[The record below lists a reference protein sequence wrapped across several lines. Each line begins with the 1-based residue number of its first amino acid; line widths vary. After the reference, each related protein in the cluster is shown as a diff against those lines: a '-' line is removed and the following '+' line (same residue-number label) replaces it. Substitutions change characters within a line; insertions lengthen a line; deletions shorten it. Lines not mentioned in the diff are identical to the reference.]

1 MMKNRVSGRKSSF
14 VEGTFIATLAIIITK
29 FLGILYVIPFYK
41 MVGAKGS
48 ALYAYAYTIYVIFL
62 DISTAGLPIA
72 ISKVVN
78 EYVTLNENDKKIRTY
93 FIARRIM
100 MIVSIVVFLFMFLFA
115 HNIAE
120 FLIGDL
126 TNGNSVNDATLVIRI
141 ISLAILVVP
150 FLSVSKGYL
159 QGHSIINI
167 SSISQVIEQLVRIL
181 IILGG
186 SYICIYILKTDVVI
200 AISVALLGAFISGLV
215 AYLFVNRRIKTN
227 DDINN
232 YQYQYNK
239 KIDIDIIK
247 KIFIYAIP
255 YIIINSISSLY
266 NFIDMSLLLKTLSY
280 LQYNTELIEFATS
293 SITTWAPKINMIV
306 SSIAMG
312 MSMSLIPAMV
322 SSYTL
327 KRMDHVCNKVNQ
339 AIGIILYI
347 SIPLCMFIFLFSNH
361 IWNIFYSYNIKG
373 SIILKYSIIYALLIN
388 IYMTIST
395 ILQGLNKFKIV
406 YILTGIG
413 FLVNGILDV
422 PLMILFN
429 YFKLDAYLGAIVAT
443 IIGYSISII
452 IGLVN
457 LKKECHISYHNTF
470 KNGIKII
477 LVSLIVMFILLL
489 SKYIY
494 NVSVLSK
501 INSIIYVIIEG
512 VLGVILYI
520 YITFKLKII
529 NSIFKR
535 KKLINRDK

>member
-1 MMKNRVSGRKSSF
+1 MMKNKLSVRKSSF
-14 VEGTFIATLAIIITK
+14 VEGTFIATLAIIFTK

-78 EYVTLNENDKKIRTY
+78 EYDTLKQNEDKIRTY
-93 FIARRIM
+93 YIARRIM
-100 MIVSIVVFLFMFLFA
+100 MLVSIIVFLFMFI
-115 HNIAE
+115 NSSTIAE

-126 TNGNSVNDATLVIRI
+126 TNGNSVSDATLVIKI
-141 ISLAILVVP
+141 ISLSILVVP
-150 FLSVSKGYL
+150 YLSVGKGYL

-167 SSISQVIEQLVRIL
+167 SSISQVIEQVVRIL
-181 IILGG
+181 VILGG
-186 SYICIYILKTDVVI
+186 SYLCIYVFKTGIVS
-200 AISVALLGAFISGLV
+200 AICVSLLGAFISGLV
-215 AYLFVNRRIKTN
+215 AYFFVNRKIKN
-227 DDINN
+227 VIDK
-232 YQYQYNK
+232 QYKYK
-239 KIDIDIIK
+239 YDKLTDKDIIK
-247 KIFIYAIP
+247 KIFKYAIP
-255 YIIINSISSLY
+255 YIIINVISSLY
-266 NFIDMSLLLKTLSY
+266 NFIDMSLILKTLNY
-280 LQYNTELIEFATS
+280 LKYETPLIEFATS

-327 KRMDHVCNKVNQ
+327 KDMKEVCSKVNQ

-347 SIPLCMFIFLFSNH
+347 SIPLCMFIYCFSNH
-361 IWNIFYSYNIKG
+361 IWNIFYGYSIEG
-373 SIILKYSIIYALLIN
+373 SIILKFSIIYALLIN
-388 IYMTIST
+388 IYMTVST

-406 YILTGIG
+406 YILTGVG
-413 FLVNGILDV
+413 FLLNGILDV

-429 YFKLDAYLGAIVAT
+429 YLGFNAYLGAIFST
-443 IIGYSISII
+443 IIGYSVSII
-452 IGLVN
+452 IGLLS
-457 LKKECHISYHNTF
+457 LKKECSISYKNTF
-470 KNGIKII
+470 INGFKII
-477 LVSLIVMFILLL
+477 VVSFIVMSILYI
-489 SKYIY
+489 SKHIY

-512 VLGVILYI
+512 VLGVVLYI

-529 NSIFKR
+529 KEIFKR
-535 KKLINRDK
+535 KNLSKR

>member
-1 MMKNRVSGRKSSF
+1 MMKNKLSVRKSSF
-14 VEGTFIATLAIIITK
+14 VEGTVIATLAIVFTK

-78 EYVTLNENDKKIRTY
+78 EYDTLKQDEKKIKTY

-100 MIVSIVVFLFMFLFA
+100 MIVSIIVFLFMFLFA

-126 TNGNSVNDATLVIRI
+126 TNGNSVSDATLVIRI
-141 ISLAILVVP
+141 ISFAILVVP
-150 FLSVSKGYL
+150 YLSVAKGYL

-167 SSISQVIEQLVRIL
+167 SSMSQIIEQVIRI
-181 IILGG
+181 IVILGG
-186 SYICIYILKTDVVI
+186 SFLCIYVFKIGVVA
-200 AISVALLGAFISGLV
+200 AICVSLLGASLSGLI
-215 AYLFVNRRIKTN
+215 AYVFVNRRIKISN
-227 DDINN
+227 KDIKTYKYKFNIS
-232 YQYQYNK
+232 K
-239 KIDIDIIK
+239 DKDIIK
-247 KIFIYAIP
+247 KIFKYAIP
-255 YIIINSISSLY
+255 YIIINAISSLY
-266 NFIDMSLLLKTLSY
+266 NFVDMSLLLKTLNY
-280 LQYNTELIEFATS
+280 LKYDTALIEFATS

-312 MSMSLIPAMV
+312 MSMSLVPAMV

-327 KRMDHVCNKVNQ
+327 RKMDQVCNKVNQ
-339 AIGIILYI
+339 AIQIILYV

-361 IWNIFYSYNIKG
+361 VWNIFYGYSIEG
-373 SIILKYSIIYALLIN
+373 SIILKCSIIYALLIN

-406 YILTGIG
+406 YILTGVG
-413 FLVNGILDV
+413 FLVNVILDV
-422 PLMILFN
+422 PLMIIFN
-429 YFKLDAYLGAIVAT
+429 YFNIEAYLGAIVAT

-457 LKKECHISYHNTF
+457 LKKECQLSYKNTLI
-470 KNGIKII
+470 NGCKII
-477 LVSLIVMFILLL
+477 IISLVVMIILLF

-494 NVSVLSK
+494 SVSILNK

-529 NSIFKR
+529 NKVFKR
-535 KKLINRDK
+535 KNLS

>member
-1 MMKNRVSGRKSSF
+1 MMKSKLDVRKSSF
-14 VEGTFIATLAIIITK
+14 VEGTFIATLAIIFTK

-78 EYVTLNENDKKIRTY
+78 EYDTLKQEEDKIRTY

-100 MIVSIVVFLFMFLFA
+100 MLVSILVFLFMFLFA
-115 HNIAE
+115 NNIAE

-126 TNGNSVNDATLVIRI
+126 TNGNTVHDATLVIRI

-150 FLSVSKGYL
+150 YLSVGKGYL

-167 SSISQVIEQLVRIL
+167 SSLSQVIEQVVRIL
-181 IILGG
+181 VILGG
-186 SYICIYILKTDVVI
+186 SFLCIYVFKVGVVS
-200 AISVALLGAFISGLV
+200 AISIALLGAFISGFA
-215 AYLFVNRRIKTN
+215 AYLFVNKKIKSSVL
-227 DDINN
+227 DIN
-232 YQYQYNK
+232 QYKYKYNK
-239 KIDIDIIK
+239 KTDVKIIK
-247 KIFIYAIP
+247 KIFKYAIP
-255 YIIINSISSLY
+255 YIIINTISSLY
-266 NFIDMSLLLKTLSY
+266 NFIDMSLILKTLNHLEYETS
-280 LQYNTELIEFATS
+280 LIEFATS

-327 KRMDHVCNKVNQ
+327 KEMDQVCNKVNQ

-361 IWNIFYSYNIKG
+361 IWNIFYGNSIKG
-373 SIILKYSIIYALLIN
+373 GVILKYSILYALLIN
-388 IYMTIST
+388 IYMTVST

-406 YILTGIG
+406 YILTGVG
-413 FLVNGILDV
+413 FFLNGILDV
-422 PLMILFN
+422 PLMVLFN
-429 YFKLDAYLGAIVAT
+429 YFKIDAYLGAIVAT
-443 IIGYSISII
+443 IIGYSVSII
-452 IGLVN
+452 IGLFS
-457 LKKECHISYHNTF
+457 LKKECNISYKDTF
-470 KNGIKII
+470 RNGLKII
-477 LVSLIVMFILLL
+477 VVSLLVMSILFL

-494 NVSVLSK
+494 NVTVLNK
-501 INSIIYVIIEG
+501 LNSIIYVIIEG
-512 VLGVILYI
+512 VLGVVLYV
-520 YITFKLKII
+520 YITFKLKIL
-529 NSIFKR
+529 NVVFKKNLSFKR
-535 KKLINRDK
+535 